1 MHKSVDGNTSSGL
14 LGGNRHVFV
23 GGLLSGVLLLG
34 MIDDASALYAQE
46 GPTREEYKT
55 TAKVT
60 ELLRDDLAAVAGK
73 EASIQALEL
82 AAGWVGDWHYH
93 TVQEGDFVVDVE
105 GQGRQVVRQGEVYH
119 EALNTVMQARNG
131 ATGRATKLLFQVGGP
146 EGGTFW

>member
-1 MHKSVDGNTSSGL
+1 MYSL
-14 LGGNRHVFV
+14 

-34 MIDDASALYAQE
+34 MIDHASALYAQE

-93 TVQEGDFVVDVE
+93 TGDVFVYVQEGEFVVDVE

-131 ATGRATKLLFQVGGP
+131 ATGRATKFLLFQVGNRGEP
-146 EGGTFW
+146 LMLRARRK

>member
-1 MHKSVDGNTSSGL
+1 MHKSLDGNTSSGL
-14 LGGNRHVFV
+14 WEGIGMYSL

-34 MIDDASALYAQE
+34 MIDHASALYAQE

-60 ELLRDDLAAVAGK
+60 ELLRDDLVAVAGK

-93 TVQEGDFVVDVE
+93 TGDVFVYVQEGEFVV
-105 GQGRQVVRQGEVYH
+105 GR
-119 EALNTVMQARNG
+119 
-131 ATGRATKLLFQVGGP
+131 GGP
-146 EGGTFW
+146 GPPGRPARRSVP